1 MIYKHIV
8 LLIAVLLA
16 SCSNDT
22 QTIKIGYIDP
32 LSGAFA
38 NVGSHGLRELQY
50 VVEKINDSGG
60 VLDGKKFE
68 IIALDS
74 KTNPQEALIALK
86 QLTDQGVKFFFQGNS
101 SAVAGA
107 LTEAVLKHNDR
118 NPDSRI
124 MFLNYGAVDPA
135 LTNEKCNF
143 WHFRLDADVDMK
155 MQALT
160 NSIKNMTDVKNIYLL
175 KQDY

>member
-60 VLDGKKFE
+60 VLDGKK
-68 IIALDS
+68 
-74 KTNPQEALIALK
+74 LK
-86 QLTDQGVKFFFQGNS
+86 SLPLTVKQI
-101 SAVAGA
+101 
-107 LTEAVLKHNDR
+107 LKK
-118 NPDSRI
+118 
-124 MFLNYGAVDPA
+124 L
-135 LTNEKCNF
+135 
-143 WHFRLDADVDMK
+143 
-155 MQALT
+155 
-160 NSIKNMTDVKNIYLL
+160 
-175 KQDY
+175 